1 MLIFVICYLPPL
13 LLLRYVNINHLVM
26 VLRILYCMAVWMGA
40 IMGVGTPLV
49 SPLQARFHQ
58 HYKSRGYGTDHLL
71 YGRSFVR
78 VGFESYHPTL
88 RFPIHHNHIA
98 SPISKWL
105 QIRTT
110 GTSPTTQAGPSIE
123 LFNIA
128 PPRRR
133 FLARIRN
140 MIFPCFPSRSNPN
153 FTYRPPSPRTA

>member
-1 MLIFVICYLPPL
+1 MGSHRTVSTPSPLPTFCSPCVPSLLPLCSPNVHFLSYSLESFVELMLIFVICYLPPL

-88 RFPIHHNHIA
+88 R
-98 SPISKWL
+98 SPSTMTLSSTSSSTWTWL
-105 QIRTT
+105 IIDIKPVT
-110 GTSPTTQAGPSIE
+110 
-123 LFNIA
+123 
-128 PPRRR
+128 
-133 FLARIRN
+133 
-140 MIFPCFPSRSNPN
+140 
-153 FTYRPPSPRTA
+153 FT